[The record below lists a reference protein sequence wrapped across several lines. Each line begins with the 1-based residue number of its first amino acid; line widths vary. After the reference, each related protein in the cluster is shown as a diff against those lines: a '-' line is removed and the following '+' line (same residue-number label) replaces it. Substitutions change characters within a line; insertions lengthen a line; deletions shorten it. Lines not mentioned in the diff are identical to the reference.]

1 MLTNIKWVIS
11 YMYIFYSI
19 HLLIQIKPI
28 SLYSEIFDMLKP
40 SATVSQIVEESDGCV
55 EHEDMNSVQ
64 EPQSENHDMDQL
76 HMSNI
81 VGLHNE
87 PLDSL
92 LVSIRT
98 DTMFTSADIQ
108 DQLERDDTG
117 QWISASGLPS
127 IELTNS
133 EFHWFKLQLLL
144 VCPENVRQIQWLWWY
159 HLE

>member
-1 MLTNIKWVIS
+1 
-11 YMYIFYSI
+11 MYIFYSI

-81 VGLHNE
+81 VGPHNE
-87 PLDSL
+87 PLDDL
-92 LVSIRT
+92 LPVSIRT

-108 DQLERDDTG
+108 DQQERDDTG
-117 QWISASGLPS
+117 QSKSASGLPS

-133 EFHWFKLQLLL
+133 EFH
-144 VCPENVRQIQWLWWY
+144 
-159 HLE
+159 

>member
-1 MLTNIKWVIS
+1 
-11 YMYIFYSI
+11 
-19 HLLIQIKPI
+19 
-28 SLYSEIFDMLKP
+28 MLKP
-40 SATVSQIVEESDGCV
+40 SVTRLQIVEESDGCV
-55 EHEDMNSVQ
+55 VHEDMNSVQ

-108 DQLERDDTG
+108 DQQERDDTG
-117 QWISASGLPS
+117 QSKSASALPS
-127 IELTNS
+127 IEITNS
-133 EFHWFKLQLLL
+133 EFH
-144 VCPENVRQIQWLWWY
+144 
-159 HLE
+159 